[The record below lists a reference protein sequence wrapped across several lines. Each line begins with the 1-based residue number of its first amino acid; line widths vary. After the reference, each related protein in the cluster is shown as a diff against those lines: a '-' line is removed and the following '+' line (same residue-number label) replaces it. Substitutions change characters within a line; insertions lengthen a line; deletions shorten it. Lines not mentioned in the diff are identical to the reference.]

1 MIGPIHLNNMK
12 SSKAHIEVRLYPGLV
27 MVRDARNRPLRD
39 LRISLTDRCNMRCRY
54 CMPREHFD
62 GQHEFLAKKEIL
74 SYEELTTV
82 VQSLIPLGLSKV
94 RLTGGEPLLR
104 KDICSFIKMLPR
116 ELDLAMT
123 TNGILLERFANDL
136 AEAGLDRVTVSLDA
150 VDIETFQAMGD
161 TNETPETVL
170 RGIEAARKAGLSVK
184 VNTVIRAGYNE
195 HSVNMVA
202 DRFIGSDVIVRYI
215 EFMDVGQTNSWNN
228 DEVITG
234 DLMREMLENIQPLNQ
249 NHVGEVANRYIRGSQ
264 ELGFIESVSK
274 PFCGECNRARISADG
289 SLYTC
294 LFASKGNDLKSLIR
308 MGASKEQIGEAVR
321 SIWTQRDDAYSQN
334 RGLIDQEK
342 VEMSFIGG

>member
-1 MIGPIHLNNMK
+1 
-12 SSKAHIEVRLYPGLV
+12 
-27 MVRDARNRPLRD
+27 MVTDALNRPLRD

-62 GQHEFLAKKEIL
+62 SHDFLAKEEIL

-82 VQSLIPLGLSKV
+82 VESLIPLGLTKV

-104 KDICSFIKMLPR
+104 RDVCSFIEMLPK

-123 TNGILLERFANDL
+123 TNGILLERFAADL
-136 AEAGLDRVTVSLDA
+136 AAAGLNRVTVSLDA
-150 VDIETFQAMGD
+150 LDVETFQAMGD

-170 RGIEAARKAGLSVK
+170 RGIEAARMAGLSVK

-195 HSVNMVA
+195 HSVEKVA
-202 DRFIGSDVIVRYI
+202 ERFVGTDVVVRYI
-215 EFMDVGQTNSWNN
+215 EFMDVGETNSWNN

-234 DLMREMLENIQPLNQ
+234 EMMRAMLENLQPVKQ
-249 NHVGEVANRYIRGSQ
+249 NHVGEVANRYMRGNQ
-264 ELGFIESVSK
+264 EIGFIESVSK
-274 PFCGECNRARISADG
+274 PFCGDCNRARISADG

-294 LFASKGNDLKSLIR
+294 LFASKGNDLKALLR
-308 MGASKEQIGEAVR
+308 MGATKKQIADAVR
-321 SIWTQRDDAYSQN
+321 SIWSTRDDAYSQN
-334 RGLIDQEK
+334 RGNQVQEK

>member
-1 MIGPIHLNNMK
+1 MHILK
-12 SSKAHIEVRLYPGLV
+12 CVIEVALN
-27 MVRDARNRPLRD
+27 MVTDALNRPLRD

-62 GQHEFLAKKEIL
+62 SHDFLAKEEIL

-82 VQSLIPLGLSKV
+82 VESLIPLGLTKV

-104 KDICSFIKMLPR
+104 RDVCSFIEMLPK

-123 TNGILLERFANDL
+123 TNGILLERFAADL
-136 AEAGLDRVTVSLDA
+136 AAAGLNRVTVSLDA
-150 VDIETFQAMGD
+150 LDVETFQAMGD

-170 RGIEAARKAGLSVK
+170 RGIEAARMAGLSVK

-195 HSVNMVA
+195 HSIEKVA
-202 DRFIGSDVIVRYI
+202 ERFVGTDVVVRYI
-215 EFMDVGQTNSWNN
+215 EFMDVGETNSWNN

-234 DLMREMLENIQPLNQ
+234 EMMRAMLENLQPVKQ
-249 NHVGEVANRYIRGSQ
+249 NHVGEVANRYMRGNQ
-264 ELGFIESVSK
+264 EIGFIESVSK
-274 PFCGECNRARISADG
+274 PFCGDCNRARISADG

-294 LFASKGNDLKSLIR
+294 LFASKGNDLKALLR
-308 MGASKEQIGEAVR
+308 MGATKEHIADAVR
-321 SIWTQRDDAYSQN
+321 SIWSTRDDAYSQN
-334 RGLIDQEK
+334 RGNQIQEK

>member
-1 MIGPIHLNNMK
+1 MRILK
-12 SSKAHIEVRLYPGLV
+12 CVIEVALN
-27 MVRDARNRPLRD
+27 MVTDALNRPLRD

-62 GQHEFLAKKEIL
+62 SHDFLAKEEIL

-82 VQSLIPLGLSKV
+82 VESLIPLGLTKV

-104 KDICSFIKMLPR
+104 RDVCSFIEMLPK

-123 TNGILLERFANDL
+123 TNGILLERFAADL
-136 AEAGLDRVTVSLDA
+136 AAAGLNRVTVSLDA
-150 VDIETFQAMGD
+150 LDVETFQAMGD

-170 RGIEAARKAGLSVK
+170 RGIEAARMAGLSVK

-195 HSVNMVA
+195 HSVEKVA
-202 DRFIGSDVIVRYI
+202 ERFVGTDVVVRYI
-215 EFMDVGQTNSWNN
+215 EFMDVGETNSWNN

-234 DLMREMLENIQPLNQ
+234 EMMRAMLENLQPVKP
-249 NHVGEVANRYIRGSQ
+249 NHVGEVANRYIRGNQ
-264 ELGFIESVSK
+264 EIGFIESVSK
-274 PFCGECNRARISADG
+274 PFCGDCNRARISADG

-294 LFASKGNDLKSLIR
+294 LFASKGNDLKALLR
-308 MGASKEQIGEAVR
+308 MGATKKQIADAVR
-321 SIWTQRDDAYSQN
+321 SIWSTRDDAYSQN
-334 RGLIDQEK
+334 RGNQVQEK